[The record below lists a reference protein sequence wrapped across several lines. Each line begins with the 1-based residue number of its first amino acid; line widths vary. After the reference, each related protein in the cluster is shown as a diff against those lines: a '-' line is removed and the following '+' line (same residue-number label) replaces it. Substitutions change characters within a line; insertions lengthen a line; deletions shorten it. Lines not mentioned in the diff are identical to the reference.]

1 MPNSLQ
7 TKKPG
12 TSFHTAV
19 FEEIIYG
26 GGGGGGWGVTKLQ
39 KWLDNQ

>member
-26 GGGGGGWGVTKLQ
+26 GGGGGGGVRGNKIA
-39 KWLDNQ
+39 KMVG